1 MSSSPARRIVMS
13 TRTVRRHAGSSRI
26 VLALV
31 RGLSAAGH
39 HVEVVAD
46 RLDAGAVQAAGG
58 IARHPL
64 GSAWLQ
70 SLAVRLLPRGRV
82 QAIRER
88 AVHRSR
94 PDLVISDGDLSRQ
107 DVVLLHNVLARE
119 IEVLGEVSPAEHSMA
134 AAQARVLQSPV
145 LRLVVANSALVRDE
159 CQRRFGLPARRLAV
173 VHPGHDPRQF
183 TADGRAGL
191 RERVRAELGVAPG
204 QFLVAF
210 VTSGHFRLRG
220 VDILAGTLARLP
232 PGGRARLRLLAVG
245 HGGNIALLR
254 AALERQGVAG
264 GLIVQ
269 PPVDGVERYYHAA
282 DLLFHPALFETF
294 GLVCLEAAACGCPV
308 LTSRTVGASELFTG
322 AGSGGVVDAPS
333 VEAFAPV
340 LERLMMDAPWQAAVA
355 EGQLAAA
362 RVRDWDAYARDFIA
376 VLGGHGLL

>member
-1 MSSSPARRIVMS
+1 
-13 TRTVRRHAGSSRI
+13 
-26 VLALV
+26 
-31 RGLSAAGH
+31 
-39 HVEVVAD
+39 
-46 RLDAGAVQAAGG
+46 
-58 IARHPL
+58 
-64 GSAWLQ
+64 
-70 SLAVRLLPRGRV
+70 
-82 QAIRER
+82 
-88 AVHRSR
+88 
-94 PDLVISDGDLSRQ
+94 
-107 DVVLLHNVLARE
+107 
-119 IEVLGEVSPAEHSMA
+119 
-134 AAQARVLQSPV
+134 
-145 LRLVVANSALVRDE
+145 
-159 CQRRFGLPARRLAV
+159 
-173 VHPGHDPRQF
+173 
-183 TADGRAGL
+183 
-191 RERVRAELGVAPG
+191 
-204 QFLVAF
+204 VAF

-308 LTSRTVGASELFTG
+308 LTSRAVGASELFT
-322 AGSGGVVDAPS
+322 GSGGVVDAPS

-340 LERLMMDAPWQAAVA
+340 LERLMMDAPWYAAVA
-355 EGQLAAA
+355 QGQLAAA